1 MAFKYINSG
10 YAELLS
16 VRGGTT
22 VAGEQYSKTGV
33 SFWQP
38 TSDKGLTISEFPAE
52 LYGKLDFY
60 FKAPENAD
68 RAKLSL
74 AIGGYIIVSAE
85 TSWSRW
91 RMKGNNNNDTIATS
105 DSIRVNAVNTLWF
118 HVKPG
123 QNHDGIFRAILNE
136 REVCNKQDCSFWYAY
151 SSSEKTIAVYSRTE
165 DILVSN
171 LILSD
176 EEISPREQVIMLPVK
191 ETHTN
196 DRLWGRK
203 L

>member
-1 MAFKYINSG
+1 MAFKYINPG

-16 VRGGTT
+16 ARGGTT
-22 VAGEQYSKTGV
+22 VTGEQYSKTGI

-52 LYGKLDFY
+52 LYGKLDLY

-68 RAKLSL
+68 RAKLTL

-105 DSIRVNAVNTLWF
+105 DSIRANAVNTLWF

-123 QNHDGIFRAILNE
+123 QNNDGIFRAILNE
-136 REVCNKQDCSFWYAY
+136 REV
-151 SSSEKTIAVYSRTE
+151 
-165 DILVSN
+165 L
-171 LILSD
+171 
-176 EEISPREQVIMLPVK
+176 
-191 ETHTN
+191 
-196 DRLWGRK
+196 
-203 L
+203 

>member
-1 MAFKYINSG
+1 MAFKYINPG

-22 VAGEQYSKTGV
+22 VTGEQYSKTGI

-52 LYGKLDFY
+52 LYGKLDLY

-68 RAKLSL
+68 RAKLTL
-74 AIGGYIIVSAE
+74 AIGSYIIVSAE

-118 HVKPG
+118 HQSGSLDGEQEHEHQAKTERLHCVAADGTYSP
-123 QNHDGIFRAILNE
+123 QTNHICHGD
-136 REVCNKQDCSFWYAY
+136 
-151 SSSEKTIAVYSRTE
+151 SR
-165 DILVSN
+165 
-171 LILSD
+171 ILSARAGARRYVAPSQH
-176 EEISPREQVIMLPVK
+176 IHRHACRYPA
-191 ETHTN
+191 
-196 DRLWGRK
+196 
-203 L
+203 